1 MSESKSTTKP
11 KGRVVASRYMQT
23 SKAVKSKNSKSQSN
37 DSIKTLDDSL
47 EFSKIEGTSNLTR
60 SDSFTRFTSTPD
72 VKTRRPPKNS
82 TLKKSVPAS
91 PKKTVAKQIDFKVP
105 KKPAP
110 KCSIEKIKSKKS
122 ADAAAKM
129 KLMALN
135 LRMITADNT
144 LKELPKKIEKERQE
158 QISKAMKLMKQA
170 ERKRK
175 IVEEKEAEL
184 LALEGG
190 QKIHEMKNEELTFI
204 EAIGKLDLDK
214 AVENVSILTE
224 KHQQLVKIDAS
235 SVSQD
240 EIMAKIE
247 ATQKSLSKINID
259 AELPSKVSEDAEVIN
274 KTFKV
279 NQKLTKR
286 VFRLQKELDDIQTM
300 NKALQHLDEV
310 EEEMKVPLIERFAHL
325 I

>member
-1 MSESKSTTKP
+1 MTVAYDFVKN
-11 KGRVVASRYMQT
+11 ASRNHST
-23 SKAVKSKNSKSQSN
+23 NVFLGSSNS
-37 DSIKTLDDSL
+37 
-47 EFSKIEGTSNLTR
+47 TR
-60 SDSFTRFTSTPD
+60 SESFTRFTSTPNI
-72 VKTRRPPKNS
+72 KTRPPPKNS

-110 KCSIEKIKSKKS
+110 NCSIEKIKSKKS

-129 KLMALN
+129 KIMAMN
-135 LRMITADNT
+135 LRIITADNT
-144 LKELPKKIEKERQE
+144 LKDLPNQIEKKRQE

-190 QKIHEMKNEELTFI
+190 QKINEMKNEELTFI
-204 EAIGKLDLDK
+204 EAVEKLDLDK
-214 AVENVSILTE
+214 AVENVSILTQ

-240 EIMAKIE
+240 EIMAQIE
-247 ATQKSLSKINID
+247 ATQKNLSKI
-259 AELPSKVSEDAEVIN
+259 K
-274 KTFKV
+274 
-279 NQKLTKR
+279 
-286 VFRLQKELDDIQTM
+286 
-300 NKALQHLDEV
+300 
-310 EEEMKVPLIERFAHL
+310 
-325 I
+325 